1 MNPTPWPLF
10 SSAAAKPAAQGVPGA
25 EYEGFIGWVLS
36 LMTDIGEV
44 GVGLALLIE
53 TVFPPVPSEAVLPG
67 AGFLAYDQKMNL
79 WLAILSATLGAVV
92 GAWLL
97 YGVGA
102 LLGRRRTRWIVDKLP
117 LFDLEDFDKAER
129 FFARWGGPAVLIGRC
144 VPLVRSLVSI
154 PAGIERM
161 GIWRFTAYTFT
172 GSAVWNSIWIG
183 LGFAFGPAI
192 APVLERWSGL
202 LSNAVLVAIGL
213 MCVWFVVSRVRRNL
227 LRSRNA
233 GNARSADEAADAAA
247 PASRTDHGGR

>member
-1 MNPTPWPLF
+1 MPLLSAALPFSAADPTP
-10 SSAAAKPAAQGVPGA
+10 GH

-36 LMTDIGEV
+36 LMTDIGEI

-67 AGFLAYDQKMNL
+67 AGFLAYDGRMNL
-79 WLAILSATLGAVV
+79 WLAIVSATVGAVV
-92 GAWLL
+92 GAWIL
-97 YGVGA
+97 YFAGA
-102 LLGRRRTRWIVDKLP
+102 LLGRDRTRWLVDKLP

-129 FFARWGGPAVLIGRC
+129 FFARWGGIAVLIGRC

-161 GIWRFTAYTFT
+161 GFWRFTGYTFI
-172 GSAVWNSIWIG
+172 GSGVWNSIWIG

-202 LSNAVLVAIGL
+202 LSNAVLVIIAL
-213 MCVWFVVSRVRRNL
+213 LFAWFVVARLRRNL
-227 LRSRNA
+227 LRRRGGGGAQNGPAAGTSRV
-233 GNARSADEAADAAA
+233 G
-247 PASRTDHGGR
+247 TGHG